1 MNVNSVNS
9 VSSVSKIQSPNNVR
23 KVVDTGLKKDTFE
36 RTSFKG
42 DFNVDNAV
50 KELKDLK
57 NFKGTPKFTDDKIE
71 TIKGELVKSPDKW
84 EPFKELVQKNT
95 R

>member
-36 RTSFKG
+36 RIAGGS
-42 DFNVDNAV
+42 
-50 KELKDLK
+50 K
-57 NFKGTPKFTDDKIE
+57 NE
-71 TIKGELVKSPDKW
+71 
-84 EPFKELVQKNT
+84 
-95 R
+95 